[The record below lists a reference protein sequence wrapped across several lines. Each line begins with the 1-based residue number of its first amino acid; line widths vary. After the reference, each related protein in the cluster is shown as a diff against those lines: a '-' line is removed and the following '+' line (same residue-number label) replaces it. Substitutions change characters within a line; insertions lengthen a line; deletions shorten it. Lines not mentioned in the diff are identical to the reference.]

1 MAAQPQVTA
10 PLLDSTRV
18 PSGRLQHQP
27 AKTGVSALMS
37 SRAVRDPTPAL
48 TVANVGSRGKVDPTY
63 GTGPFDIVKREC
75 GQPHAS
81 AGTISRASTPEGM
94 GFAISRRRHKGGDSI
109 S

>member
-37 SRAVRDPTPAL
+37 SRAMRDPTTAI
-48 TVANVGSRGKVDPTY
+48 TVANVGSREKLDPTY
-63 GTGPFDIVKREC
+63 GTGLFDIVKREC
-75 GQPHAS
+75 GHAHAS
-81 AGTISRASTPEGM
+81 AGTISRASTPRGD
-94 GFAISRRRHKGGDSI
+94 GYRFAPSI
-109 S
+109 LSLCPPP